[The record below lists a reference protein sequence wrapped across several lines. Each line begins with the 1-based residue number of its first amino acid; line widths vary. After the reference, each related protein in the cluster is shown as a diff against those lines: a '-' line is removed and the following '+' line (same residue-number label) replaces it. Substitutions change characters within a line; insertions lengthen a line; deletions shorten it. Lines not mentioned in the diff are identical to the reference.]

1 MKAKDAW
8 QLTKETFSE
17 WIEDKAPRKSAALAY
32 YTIFSIAP
40 ILIIAIAIASLVFGK
55 EAAQGQINEQIRGI
69 LGQTGAKAIEEMLAH
84 NQSQGTGIFATLIG
98 LGVLLFGATGVFAEL
113 HDSMNNIW
121 EVKPKPSSGI
131 MSTIKERFLSFT
143 MVLGVGFLL
152 LVSLAVSAAL
162 AAFGSYLSGIMPG
175 MTVIAHALNLVVSFG
190 VVTLLFAMIY
200 KVLPDAEISWRDV
213 WIGAA
218 GTAVLFVIGKFLIGL
233 YLGQSSVS
241 SSYGA
246 AGALV
251 IVLLWVYYAAQ
262 ILFLGAEFTQVY
274 ARRYGSRIVGA
285 GEETFPQ
292 TASKPAVQQR
302 AGQRR
307 EQPAA
312 ETLPWR
318 ERETAPG
325 SGNLWSLLIGLLLGF
340 FYAMRRKRSL

>member
-1 MKAKDAW
+1 MTARDAW
-8 QLTKETFSE
+8 QMTKETFSE
-17 WIEDKAPRKSAALAY
+17 WIDDKAPRKSAALAY

-40 ILIIAIAIASLVFGK
+40 ILIIAIAIASLAFGR

-69 LGQTGAKAIEEMLAH
+69 LGPTGAEAIEDMLAS

-98 LGVLLFGATGVFAEL
+98 LGILLFGATGVFAEL
-113 HDSMNNIW
+113 HDSLNGIW

-131 MSTIKERFLSFT
+131 ISTIRERFLSFT

-162 AAFGSYLSGIMPG
+162 AAFGSYLSGMMPG
-175 MTVIAHALNLVVSFG
+175 MTVIAHGLNLLVSFG

-200 KVLPDAEISWRDV
+200 KVLPDVEISWRDV

-274 ARRYGSRIVGA
+274 ARRYGSRIVASGQETSPETPSTTAAQPGA
-285 GEETFPQ
+285 G
-292 TASKPAVQQR
+292 
-302 AGQRR
+302 RR
-307 EQPAA
+307 KEQPKT

-318 ERETAPG
+318 ERETAPRGG
-325 SGNLWSLLIGLLLGF
+325 SVWSLLIGILLGF
-340 FYAMRRKRSL
+340 FYALRRKRSL